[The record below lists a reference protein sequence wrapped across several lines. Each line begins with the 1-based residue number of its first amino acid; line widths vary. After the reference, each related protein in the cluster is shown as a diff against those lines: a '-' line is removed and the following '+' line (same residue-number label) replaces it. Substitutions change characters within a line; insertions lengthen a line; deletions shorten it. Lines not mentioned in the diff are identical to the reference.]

1 MVLGTAEVCGQS
13 GFVQQNGRS
22 VHLSFPVPDG
32 ADEII
37 LEIHS
42 DRNQKVSKLTDVSPN
57 NPKGFNPLMDPGK
70 DMWFPVIDI
79 ELIDGLQ
86 AVAEL
91 DAVAQSGHYSWNSN
105 FWPNYQRLQ
114 DELVFEDHLEHWE
127 NHLYGESE
135 TARLKKFFLRKTIPV
150 EAFISTKKFQ
160 YEVKTLSSDWSGEIK
175 AFANVN
181 DELELVGVF
190 QVAKK
195 PTTNVVNQSAELKR
209 ENLISCLRQAVEFVL
224 SCQNTN
230 PLSPTYGGLFLF
242 YDLDAKTFRRSDWIW
257 TYGPAIKLLL
267 DAAKIP
273 ELTSEFGYEKLMEA
287 AKLIGEASLRFQ
299 LLDKTHPAYG
309 LTLCRYDPKLFYAEG
324 FTGYL
329 SPVDSHFLA
338 GYGWIPLYE
347 ATGDHR
353 FLDAAVLQ
361 TEQIGR
367 ILTQDTIVEQDF
379 VLKAGKWKNWT
390 MDESGFGMQ
399 GFAEVYKV
407 TRDEDHKRTGKE
419 YLDGLINVLENPDG
433 LWYRNWHRNQPD
445 RTDDRWPAGKP
456 VGVPVLMKDGET
468 ARGNGW
474 AMIGLLAAHR
484 MMPENGHY
492 LDKAK
497 TLAENMLNLQLE
509 DGSWPFKLYESASEG
524 GVSEKGTPLWSML
537 FYQLYE
543 VTKDPRHLEAAQR
556 ALQWC
561 MKKQYAGED
570 LLAAGGIVG
579 TTWAAGLVYRNYF
592 PLICSYTMDWFG
604 LALLEQLKLKEK

>member
-13 GFVQQNGRS
+13 GLVQKNGCS

-42 DRNQKVSKLTDVSPN
+42 DRNKKVSKLTDVSPN

-105 FWPNYQRLQ
+105 FWSNYQGLQ

-127 NHLYGESE
+127 NHLYVESE

-150 EAFISTKKFQ
+150 EAFISTKKFR

-190 QVAKK
+190 RVEKQ
-195 PTTNVVNQSAELKR
+195 PTTNAVNQSAELKR

-309 LTLCRYDPKLFYAEG
+309 LTICRYDPKLFYAEG

-329 SPVDSHFLA
+329 SPADSHFLA

-433 LWYRNWHRNQPD
+433 LWYRNWHRNQPG

-579 TTWAAGLVYRNYF
+579 TTWAAGIVYRNYF

>member
-1 MVLGTAEVCGQS
+1 
-13 GFVQQNGRS
+13 
-22 VHLSFPVPDG
+22 
-32 ADEII
+32 
-37 LEIHS
+37 
-42 DRNQKVSKLTDVSPN
+42 
-57 NPKGFNPLMDPGK
+57 
-70 DMWFPVIDI
+70 
-79 ELIDGLQ
+79 
-86 AVAEL
+86 
-91 DAVAQSGHYSWNSN
+91 
-105 FWPNYQRLQ
+105 
-114 DELVFEDHLEHWE
+114 
-127 NHLYGESE
+127 
-135 TARLKKFFLRKTIPV
+135 
-150 EAFISTKKFQ
+150 
-160 YEVKTLSSDWSGEIK
+160 
-175 AFANVN
+175 
-181 DELELVGVF
+181 
-190 QVAKK
+190 
-195 PTTNVVNQSAELKR
+195 
-209 ENLISCLRQAVEFVL
+209 
-224 SCQNTN
+224 
-230 PLSPTYGGLFLF
+230 
-242 YDLDAKTFRRSDWIW
+242 
-257 TYGPAIKLLL
+257 
-267 DAAKIP
+267 
-273 ELTSEFGYEKLMEA
+273 MEA

-309 LTLCRYDPKLFYAEG
+309 LTICRYDPKLFYAEG

-329 SPVDSHFLA
+329 SPADSHFLA

-367 ILTQDTIVEQDF
+367 ILTQDAIVEQDF

-433 LWYRNWHRNQPD
+433 LWYRNWHRNQPG

-579 TTWAAGLVYRNYF
+579 TTWAAGIVYRNYF